1 MVQGSCRAAIGCEII
16 WSQDRGWKLGSSGEI
31 EDTSETVRSQHA
43 LRATLSPSTCRN
55 RLTCPKV
62 SPSPNLLSVLQKP
75 ALLLRYH
82 HLKNLVPRNLRAA
95 PRQLKCRSSLHP
107 PNQLYVQLPEVAERL
122 DHRVTLRTL
131 LLPNDIAYH
140 SFYVSRTEDI
150 VARSFSCIV
159 CIHPCLVSFPLNKK
173 GYVWRYVNCLDQPI
187 NI

>member
-1 MVQGSCRAAIGCEII
+1 MRVKPT
-16 WSQDRGWKLGSSGEI
+16 DRSGRWFKARVEQQV
-31 EDTSETVRSQHA
+31 DVRSYEIRTEDGKIFRRNRRH
-43 LRATLSPSTCRN
+43 LRNSKEPACRN

-75 ALLLRYH
+75 VLLLRYH
-82 HLKNLVPRNLRAA
+82 HLKNLDKQLVPRNLRAA
-95 PRQLKCRSSLHP
+95 PRQLKCRCSLHP
-107 PNQLYVQLPEVAERL
+107 SNQLYVQLPEVAERL

-150 VARSFSCIV
+150 VARSFSSIV

-173 GYVWRYVNCLDQPI
+173 GYV
-187 NI
+187 

>member
-1 MVQGSCRAAIGCEII
+1 MKSGPRME
-16 WSQDRGWKLGSSGEI
+16 RSSGEI

-43 LRATLSPSTCRN
+43 LGATLSPSTCRN

-75 ALLLRYH
+75 VLLLRYH
-82 HLKNLVPRNLRAA
+82 HLKNLDKQLVPRNLRAA

-150 VARSFSCIV
+150 
-159 CIHPCLVSFPLNKK
+159 
-173 GYVWRYVNCLDQPI
+173 
-187 NI
+187 

>member
-1 MVQGSCRAAIGCEII
+1 MER
-16 WSQDRGWKLGSSGEI
+16 SSGEI

-43 LRATLSPSTCRN
+43 LGATLSPSTCRN

-75 ALLLRYH
+75 VLLLRYH
-82 HLKNLVPRNLRAA
+82 HLKNLDKQLVPRNLRAA

-150 VARSFSCIV
+150 VARSFSSIV

-173 GYVWRYVNCLDQPI
+173 GYV
-187 NI
+187 